1 MAKSIFLFKI
11 NDNFLSLKNQNNLD
25 IILDTFLKSKE
36 SDYLK
41 KQFNLMI
48 NKLDN
53 NIKYNI
59 INYFNDKDNF
69 ENINNTLILKNV
81 YKNINEELKIND
93 NFLIIK
99 TEEENSIF
107 LEYLST
113 YFVELIAIEL
123 ENKKIYPLHLV
134 KNPSLV

>member
-1 MAKSIFLFKI
+1 MNPLRFSCVCVNDSVLAKMQRQTI
-11 NDNFLSLKNQNNLD
+11 
-25 IILDTFLKSKE
+25 
-36 SDYLK
+36 
-41 KQFNLMI
+41 
-48 NKLDN
+48 
-53 NIKYNI
+53 
-59 INYFNDKDNF
+59 
-69 ENINNTLILKNV
+69 
-81 YKNINEELKIND
+81 IND